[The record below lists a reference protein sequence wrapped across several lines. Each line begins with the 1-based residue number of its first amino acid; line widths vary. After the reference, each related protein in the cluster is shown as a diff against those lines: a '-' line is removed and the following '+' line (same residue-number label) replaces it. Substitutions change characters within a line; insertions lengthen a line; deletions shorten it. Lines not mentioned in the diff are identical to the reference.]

1 LKRIEP
7 VVSPA
12 LEIGHVQTMMLL
24 STGSEPSL
32 GLDDVFTS
40 SASSHSLPSIP
51 GHRDVP
57 NEASTPRPVEKRTTP
72 EPKQSFENT
81 VGPPSSL
88 PHKTS
93 FGSDHETKKETSNLQ
108 AADRDTILQGAA
120 PRYAFAFSSP
130 PGLKTTAARELYEI
144 PNLTVGLLPV
154 DTKTARTNVPA
165 ISEEEREKE
174 QTKKEFERIKAIEKL
189 EEARREAVQAKRLL
203 YADFENTVALTSMPP
218 PLLDTKTLVLLISK
232 RAESHA
238 QRANQA
244 RAHTILSSHGLKY
257 GVVDGSDPE
266 SEKWRDELLE
276 LSGMRNTY
284 PQLFLIDDE
293 NVEFLGDFNKLL
305 EMNESGLLN
314 GSLIEK
320 PQEEVKH
327 RWQPHRGQEEPPKT
341 GSDNAFAEAE
351 SAHARFGIAAFEA
364 EMKLQEEIS
373 QLRAEMARKEKVE
386 SEVRNQL
393 AAQLVK
399 LKARE
404 AHQQET
410 QSKAKQLL
418 EDAVKKRA
426 SEEKR
431 RKVAEKARK
440 QAESELVRQQT
451 LLKELREREEA
462 EMTRIRSDEDA
473 RRNAEKEARHKREEE
488 IRKRLEAE
496 ARIDLEEAARRAAE
510 LELERLRG
518 ILHRQES
525 SQEARRNVNAT
536 LAIQKTIK
544 ALREAETTATQ
555 KAEEEARLRAEEAKR
570 RLEMERAR
578 KKAELELLRLKKDIV
593 RKQKIDKLR
602 AEEEAEMARE
612 RFHEEK
618 RLRLLAEQ
626 ELEKLRAATSSSNRE
641 NGNKSSRKENL
652 FSNAVVASAEMG
664 QRAAKPRDASLLSS
678 LPRARS
684 ATRKATTKD
693 DHRLVVSESPIKD
706 PTTLR
711 RLRSMEE
718 KLQQLKE
725 AKLKLKQEQ
734 AKALKREEKQRV
746 KSPPSSR
753 VANHEG
759 AVPTGENARLLAMQ
773 TKLAKLKAR
782 QARSL
787 LSTS

>member
-1 LKRIEP
+1 
-7 VVSPA
+7 
-12 LEIGHVQTMMLL
+12 
-24 STGSEPSL
+24 
-32 GLDDVFTS
+32 
-40 SASSHSLPSIP
+40 
-51 GHRDVP
+51 
-57 NEASTPRPVEKRTTP
+57 
-72 EPKQSFENT
+72 
-81 VGPPSSL
+81 
-88 PHKTS
+88 
-93 FGSDHETKKETSNLQ
+93 
-108 AADRDTILQGAA
+108 
-120 PRYAFAFSSP
+120 
-130 PGLKTTAARELYEI
+130 
-144 PNLTVGLLPV
+144 
-154 DTKTARTNVPA
+154 
-165 ISEEEREKE
+165 
-174 QTKKEFERIKAIEKL
+174 
-189 EEARREAVQAKRLL
+189 
-203 YADFENTVALTSMPP
+203 
-218 PLLDTKTLVLLISK
+218 
-232 RAESHA
+232 
-238 QRANQA
+238 
-244 RAHTILSSHGLKY
+244 
-257 GVVDGSDPE
+257 
-266 SEKWRDELLE
+266 
-276 LSGMRNTY
+276 
-284 PQLFLIDDE
+284 
-293 NVEFLGDFNKLL
+293 
-305 EMNESGLLN
+305 
-314 GSLIEK
+314 
-320 PQEEVKH
+320 
-327 RWQPHRGQEEPPKT
+327 
-341 GSDNAFAEAE
+341 
-351 SAHARFGIAAFEA
+351 
-364 EMKLQEEIS
+364 MKLQEEIS

-473 RRNAEKEARHKREEE
+473 RRNAEKQARHKTEEE

-496 ARIDLEEAARRAAE
+496 ARIDLEESARRAAE

-518 ILHRQES
+518 ILQRQQES

-544 ALREAETTATQ
+544 ALREAEVTATQ
-555 KAEEEARLRAEEAKR
+555 KAEEEARLRAKEAKR

-612 RFHEEK
+612 RFNEEK

-626 ELEKLRAATSSSNRE
+626 ELEKLRAATSSSSNRE

-652 FSNAVVASAEMG
+652 SSNAVVASAGMG

-684 ATRKATTKD
+684 ETRKAATKED
-693 DHRLVVSESPIKD
+693 LRLVVSESPIKD

-725 AKLKLKQEQ
+725 AKMKQEQ
-734 AKALKREEKQRV
+734 AKALKREEKQRM

-773 TKLAKLKAR
+773 TKLAKLKTR
-782 QARSL
+782 QARAL
-787 LSTS
+787 LSRS

>member
-1 LKRIEP
+1 MGLILYREHIETSSLTYISGVRGSYPQFFVRSDREITYLGDFDVFEAMNESDTLPFKGMTAAEQKDVKPQPFEGTQGSDETNFFDENIAQEDKKSRLKRIEP

-12 LEIGHVQTMMLL
+12 LEIGHVQPMMLL

-93 FGSDHETKKETSNLQ
+93 FGSDHETKKETSNLL

-120 PRYAFAFSSP
+120 PRYACAFSSP

-154 DTKTARTNVPA
+154 DTKTARNNVPA

-266 SEKWRDELLE
+266 SEKWRDELLA

-293 NVEFLGDFNKLL
+293 NVELLGDFNKLL

-351 SAHARFGIAAFEA
+351 SAHARFGIAAFE
-364 EMKLQEEIS
+364 
-373 QLRAEMARKEKVE
+373 
-386 SEVRNQL
+386 
-393 AAQLVK
+393 
-399 LKARE
+399 LK
-404 AHQQET
+404 
-410 QSKAKQLL
+410 
-418 EDAVKKRA
+418 
-426 SEEKR
+426 
-431 RKVAEKARK
+431 
-440 QAESELVRQQT
+440 
-451 LLKELREREEA
+451 
-462 EMTRIRSDEDA
+462 
-473 RRNAEKEARHKREEE
+473 
-488 IRKRLEAE
+488 
-496 ARIDLEEAARRAAE
+496 
-510 LELERLRG
+510 
-518 ILHRQES
+518 
-525 SQEARRNVNAT
+525 
-536 LAIQKTIK
+536 
-544 ALREAETTATQ
+544 
-555 KAEEEARLRAEEAKR
+555 
-570 RLEMERAR
+570 
-578 KKAELELLRLKKDIV
+578 
-593 RKQKIDKLR
+593 
-602 AEEEAEMARE
+602 
-612 RFHEEK
+612 
-618 RLRLLAEQ
+618 
-626 ELEKLRAATSSSNRE
+626 
-641 NGNKSSRKENL
+641 
-652 FSNAVVASAEMG
+652 
-664 QRAAKPRDASLLSS
+664 
-678 LPRARS
+678 
-684 ATRKATTKD
+684 
-693 DHRLVVSESPIKD
+693 
-706 PTTLR
+706 
-711 RLRSMEE
+711 
-718 KLQQLKE
+718 
-725 AKLKLKQEQ
+725 
-734 AKALKREEKQRV
+734 
-746 KSPPSSR
+746 
-753 VANHEG
+753 
-759 AVPTGENARLLAMQ
+759 
-773 TKLAKLKAR
+773 
-782 QARSL
+782 
-787 LSTS
+787 